1 MLPYDRLAKGYN
13 ELHYKEQL
21 TKVVSIIDELKIK
34 NEKILDVGCGTAL
47 YSGLFKNY
55 LGIDNSI
62 EMMRNAHAN
71 IVYGEAENLPFK
83 DNSFDVVICI
93 SAVHNFNNVR
103 KAVEEI
109 KRVTSGKIAITL
121 FKRSRKF
128 SYIKKIILKNF
139 EVKEI
144 DAEKDVVFVGRKI

>member
-1 MLPYDRLAKGYN
+1 MLPYDKIARSYN

-21 TKVVSIIDELKIK
+21 NKVVTIINELKIR

-62 EMMRNAHAN
+62 EMIKNAHAN
-71 IVYGEAENLPFK
+71 IVYGHAEDLPFK
-83 DNSFDVVICI
+83 DNSFEVVLCI
-93 SAVHNFNNVR
+93 SAIHNFNNIK

-109 KRVTSGKIAITL
+109 KRVSKDRVAITL
-121 FKRSRKF
+121 FKRSKKFDYIRKL
-128 SYIKKIILKNF
+128 ILKNF
-139 EVKEI
+139 NVREL
-144 DAEKDVVFVGRKI
+144 DGEKDVVFVGGKK